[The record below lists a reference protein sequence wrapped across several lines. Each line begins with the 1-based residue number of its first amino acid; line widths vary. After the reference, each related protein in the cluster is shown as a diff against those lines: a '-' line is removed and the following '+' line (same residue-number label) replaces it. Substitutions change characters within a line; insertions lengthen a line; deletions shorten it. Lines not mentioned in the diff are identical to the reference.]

1 MTAASS
7 VHMEPWHAHPGKIK
21 LAAATFLDKFFMTTE
36 NNDLNSQ
43 IWLEEHGNYL
53 FSYALLRVKDT
64 HLAEDLAQ
72 ETLLAAITAKNT
84 FSNQST
90 IRTWLIGILKHKL
103 IDHFRRKGRE
113 VAIGDLIDQDEG
125 DNLERFFKANG
136 RWIEKPDVF
145 PNPELAF
152 QQKEFWKVFQQC
164 LSGLKPKQVEVFLA
178 KEIHGMSN
186 EDICRDFALSQ
197 TNVWVLMHRARLSL
211 SKCLNINWRD

>member
-1 MTAASS
+1 MI
-7 VHMEPWHAHPGKIK
+7 EG
-21 LAAATFLDKFFMTTE
+21 
-36 NNDLNSQ
+36 NNDLNIQ
-43 IWLEEHGNYL
+43 TWLEEHGDYL

-64 HLAEDLAQ
+64 HLAEDLVQ

-103 IDHFRRKGRE
+103 VDQFRRQGRE

-125 DNLERFFKANG
+125 DNLDNFFNANG
-136 RWIEKPDVF
+136 RWTDTPDTF
-145 PNPELAF
+145 NNPDLAF

-164 LSGLKPKQVEVFLA
+164 LTGLKPKQVEVFLA

-186 EDICRDFALSQ
+186 EDICKNFALSQ
-197 TNVWVLMHRARLSL
+197 TNVWVIMHRTRLSL
-211 SKCLNINWRD
+211 IKCLKINWID